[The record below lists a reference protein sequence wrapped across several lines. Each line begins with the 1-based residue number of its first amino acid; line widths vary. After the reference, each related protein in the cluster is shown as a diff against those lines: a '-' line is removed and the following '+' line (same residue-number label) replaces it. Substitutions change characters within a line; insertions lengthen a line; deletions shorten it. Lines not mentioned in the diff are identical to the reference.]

1 MIEITAYYVV
11 NGSKSERKEISIKVE
26 DVNRQRKVMEA
37 TLPEGY
43 KIFFEYRCQQ
53 ILRHRLRLKIMYPL
67 LQDTFLSLKKHHI

>member
-43 KIFFEYRCQQ
+43 KIFFEYRENMCN
-53 ILRHRLRLKIMYPL
+53 K
-67 LQDTFLSLKKHHI
+67 T